1 MVIMTRTVI
10 RGALAL
16 LTAAGIVSCS
26 ENPSSVRPDAVP
38 QATPQPRASALA
50 SAPQLVISQIYG
62 GGGNSGA
69 TLKNDFIEIF
79 NPGSAPVSVDGWS
92 VQYASAAGTT
102 WTNKTNLSGTV
113 PPGGYYL
120 IQEAAG
126 AGGTVSLPTPDATG
140 AIAMAAGAGKVALV
154 PNTTALTGSC
164 PTGAVN
170 FVSYGTT
177 ATNCGAGTTA
187 TLTNT
192 TAALRK
198 DLGCAYT
205 GNDSTDFAV
214 GAPAPRNSASPVHPC
229 SGAIPVGPLHHVL
242 IAGPATVTVGKVVQL
257 VATPQDSL
265 NQTVSPATIVW
276 SSSDPATASP
286 DFVTVLPDGTVGGE
300 KATPGSIDHRHARPQ
315 VGIHEGAHGAILGID
330 VGFVIR
336 QEQVFIL
343 LQKRIYDG
351 FKKAGFPG
359 RERILSVVEAPE
371 FRVARACD
379 HAGGIVGAYRG
390 LRAARCRS

>member
-26 ENPSSVRPDAVP
+26 ENPSSVRPDALP

-177 ATNCGAGTTA
+177 ATNCGASTTA

-276 SSSDPATASP
+276 SSSDPATAS
-286 DFVTVLPDGTVGGE
+286 V
-300 KATPGSIDHRHARPQ
+300 S
-315 VGIHEGAHGAILGID
+315 
-330 VGFVIR
+330 
-336 QEQVFIL
+336 
-343 LQKRIYDG
+343 
-351 FKKAGFPG
+351 
-359 RERILSVVEAPE
+359 S
-371 FRVARACD
+371 
-379 HAGGIVGAYRG
+379 
-390 LRAARCRS
+390 